1 MVRAMILSLFVEYSR
16 GLQKRTKDEVR
27 EGERRT
33 ELLLTLL
40 TVSLFFTCPFDQSP
54 SVVTSGLEFSC
65 KQLIVTPMFIL
76 CTFSFSM
83 KPQRI
88 GSSQQGKAK
97 RSGKNGYRR

>member
-40 TVSLFFTCPFDQSP
+40 TVSLYFTCPFDQSP
-54 SVVTSGLEFSC
+54 SAVT
-65 KQLIVTPMFIL
+65 
-76 CTFSFSM
+76 
-83 KPQRI
+83 
-88 GSSQQGKAK
+88 
-97 RSGKNGYRR
+97 